1 MTDIVRD
8 LQKQNPGSSLIVLYE
23 LEMPDGVTTWY
34 FHDGK
39 NANTSQNITFDGNT
53 YECIPVQFDG
63 VDITSDGPGSRPT
76 LIIGNVLT
84 VFKDALG
91 AGYTYED
98 LLGRKFTRRRTLS
111 AYLTSSPAVE
121 LPKDIFYVDRIA
133 STSILSVSIEL
144 ASPFDI
150 EGIKL
155 PARTIIGGGCSWQYQ
170 GASSGLSESQKVG
183 GCTWNRFSSISIPG
197 GSDYTNYVN
206 SNDEPVVPIAAVV
219 GAWAGSG
226 SVNSIYSTDQDGL
239 TRINKDR
246 TFTTGVTGKNYWQMV
261 KASPG
266 TPSDTNPAW
275 RRVRVYS
282 SYSSSGTYTV
292 FTDPSYNSYVTY
304 NYDGGTRLFKKIYA
318 TQGSTSEGS
327 TPAYNKFW
335 ELGDVCGKR
344 LFSCTRRFQYRPATS
359 SGQPVPSTDYNQEII
374 LPFGGFPGSRS
385 YN

>member
-23 LEMPDGVTTWY
+23 LEMPDGATTWY

-39 NANTSQNITFDGNT
+39 SANTSQSITFAGNT
-53 YECIPVQFDG
+53 YENVPIQFDG
-63 VDITSDGPGSRPT
+63 VDITSDGPASRPT
-76 LIIGNVLT
+76 LTIGNVLS

-91 AGYTYED
+91 SGYTYDD

-111 AYLTSSPAVE
+111 AYLNSNPPVE

-144 ASPFDI
+144 ASPYDI

-155 PARTIIGGGCSWQYQ
+155 PARTILAGGCSWQYQ
-170 GASSGLSESQKVG
+170 GASPDLSEKVG
-183 GCTWNRFSSISIPG
+183 GCTWNRFSSVTIPG
-197 GSDYTNYVN
+197 GSTYTNFVN
-206 SNDEPVVPIAAVV
+206 SNDEPVVPITAVV
-219 GAWAGSG
+219 GSWSGGAGT
-226 SVNSIYSTDQDGL
+226 VNAIYSTTASGL

-246 TFTTGVTGKNYWQMV
+246 TFTNNVTGTNYWQQV

-266 TPSDTNPAW
+266 TPSDTNSNW

-282 SYSSSGTYTV
+282 SYSGSATYTAY
-292 FTDPSYNSYVTY
+292 TDSSYNSYVTY
-304 NYDGGTRLFKKIYA
+304 SFDGGTRLFRKIYA
-318 TQGSTSEGS
+318 TQASTSEGS

-344 LFSCTRRFQYRPATS
+344 LFSCTRRFQYVSATS
-359 SGQPVPSTDYNQEII
+359 NGASVPSTVYNQRIV
-374 LPFGGFPGSRS
+374 LPFGGFPGSRTYS
-385 YN
+385 